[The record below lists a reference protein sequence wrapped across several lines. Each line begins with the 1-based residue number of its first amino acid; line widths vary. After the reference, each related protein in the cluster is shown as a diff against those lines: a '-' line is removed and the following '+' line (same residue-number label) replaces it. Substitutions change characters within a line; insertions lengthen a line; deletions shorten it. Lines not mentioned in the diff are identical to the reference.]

1 MYTIVAEGVPF
12 IALAAL
18 AACITM
24 AWRWGGRDERLTA
37 LAFTIAT
44 FASGFANTSHYGH
57 VELGVLTID
66 FLLLAGL
73 LLLALKSDRF
83 WPIWACAFQLVG
95 TSVHIASMTETG
107 NFAWAYA
114 VGLIFWSYAVMAALM
129 AGTWLEARFRS
140 R

>member
-1 MYTIVAEGVPF
+1 MYSIVAEGIPF

-44 FASGFANTSHYGH
+44 IASGFSNQNHYGH
-57 VELGVLTID
+57 VEFGVLAID

-83 WPIWACAFQLVG
+83 WPIWATAFQLVG

-107 NFAWAYA
+107 EFAWAYA
-114 VGLIFWSYAVMAALM
+114 VGLIFWSYAVMASLM
-129 AGTWLEARFRS
+129 AGTWLEARFRT